1 MTSEARSLFR
11 PEAVAY
17 HERGLGPGNLVRH
30 SVWVGRFYWIALVA
44 VVLGALAGAE
54 VRVSPT
60 VIGSIGAPVSATVL
74 RMTVEAG
81 TQPPIGSAVTAGGS
95 DGRVT
100 AVSQGPLP
108 GTFSL
113 RIELTRPITGRPP
126 DSGVVHLESERL
138 AVFVFSSLRA
148 PLGS

>member
-30 SVWVGRFYWIALVA
+30 SAWVGWVYWIALVA
-44 VVLGALAGAE
+44 VALGALAGVE

-60 VIGSIGAPVSATVL
+60 ITGSIGAPVSPTVL
-74 RMTVEAG
+74 AMTVEAG
-81 TQPPIGSAVTAGGS
+81 TRPPIGSAVTAGGT
-95 DGRVT
+95 DGRVS
-100 AVSQGPLP
+100 AVSPGPLP

-113 RIELTRPITGRPP
+113 RIELTRPVIANPP
-126 DSGVVHLESERL
+126 DSGVVHLPSERL
-138 AVFVFSSLRA
+138 AVWLFSSL
-148 PLGS
+148 GS